1 MTEWRIIME
10 ENNRELITE
19 NIDEVIV
26 DELSYDNENFS
37 NGEILIDDEPKKSN
51 VAKEIYEWISSIAA
65 AVVLAFVINTFFF
78 SLVQVDGNSMLPTL
92 HHGERLIVRKIAY
105 TPKNFDVVI
114 VKSQPLK
121 KFIVKRVVATPA
133 QSVGFDNELNL
144 LVDGQMIQEDYIESK
159 QINIGY
165 LYNYPV
171 TVPQKGE
178 IANIAVIF
186 AEQANKPDKVTI
198 EQKDGKIYISGSSFV
213 ADGEFDLEKTTYIQD
228 GYFVLGDNR
237 NNSADSRFFGFVPE
251 DEIVGSAIF
260 RFFPFDVFG
269 TIK

>member
-1 MTEWRIIME
+1 ME
-10 ENNRELITE
+10 ENNRNLNAE
-19 NIDEVIV
+19 NIDEVPK
-26 DELSYDNENFS
+26 DELSYDNKEFS
-37 NGEILIDDEPKKSN
+37 NDEIIIDDEPQKGN
-51 VAKEIYEWISSIAA
+51 AAKEIYEWISSIAV

-171 TVPQKGE
+171 IVPKKGE
-178 IANIAVIF
+178 IADIAVIF

-198 EQKDGKIYISGSSFV
+198 EQKDGKMYISGSSFV
-213 ADGEFDLEKTTYIQD
+213 ADGEFDLDKTTYIQD

-260 RFFPFDVFG
+260 RFFPFDVLG
-269 TIK
+269 IIK